1 MAGKIID
8 PRNST
13 DTVTDTPSEITSSGS
28 GLDSDMIGLAAQQE
42 NPNFQPGSPVT
53 SDTHVYFL
61 PDDPADSEGTEHDL
75 TDSRFLDL
83 DDPADGETLPGE
95 NPRND
100 GKDELPEDEIDDF
113 KSDSDEP
120 LERKPKEVESQSK
133 NENGGGEAQPD
144 EEQVQTDREFNGK
157 AEVEPDEPGVDSP
170 EKSATDSVEGAGY
183 SIAGVRRLQE
193 QVAGPEFS

>member
-120 LERKPKEVESQSK
+120 LE
-133 NENGGGEAQPD
+133 GGEAQPD